1 VCLCILKQAVTSSQ
15 RRVLIFG
22 LLLLLQVV
30 RIVARFAGDTP
41 LDSGKST
48 SSYIKVYEAL
58 TKTDISFEDKWEEK
72 VLNYVVEWEK
82 LMTIKFTHELKKV
95 EELRK
100 SLDHYEKKMQNL
112 RSSSE
117 KEKAKQNKGASVNS
131 TEKMERNED
140 KLEQARRDYG
150 KNEEN
155 LRKLF
160 EEFVDRSWKDLYP
173 LLVSLSNFDL
183 HFNKGKAALLEDLQN
198 VLEDLSEVAKKHG
211 VSRESKSASGLWRSF
226 PTEWRENT

>member
-1 VCLCILKQAVTSSQ
+1 MLRQAPTSSQ
-15 RRVLIFG
+15 RLVLIFG

-30 RIVARFAGDTP
+30 RIVARFAADTP

-48 SSYIKVYEAL
+48 SSYTKVYEAL
-58 TKTDISFEDKWEEK
+58 TKTEVSLEDKWEEK
-72 VLNYVVEWEK
+72 VLNYAVEWEK
-82 LMTIKFTHELKKV
+82 LMTIKFTQELKKV

-100 SLDHYEKKMQNL
+100 SLDHYEKKMENL

-117 KEKAKQNKGASVNS
+117 KEKAKQNKGSTVNS

-140 KLEQARRDYG
+140 KLEQARREYE
-150 KNEEN
+150 KNEDN

-173 LLVSLSNFDL
+173 LLFSLLNFDL
-183 HFNKGKAALLEDLQN
+183 HSNKEKAAVLEDLQN
-198 VLEDLSEVAKKHG
+198 VLVNLSEVAKKHG
-211 VSRESKSASGLWRSF
+211 VRREGESASGLWRSI
-226 PTEWRENT
+226 PTEWRAKS